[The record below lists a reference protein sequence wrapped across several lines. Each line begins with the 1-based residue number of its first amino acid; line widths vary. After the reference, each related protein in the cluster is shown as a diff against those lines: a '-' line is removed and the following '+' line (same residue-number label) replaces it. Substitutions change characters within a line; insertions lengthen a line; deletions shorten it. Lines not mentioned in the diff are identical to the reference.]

1 MALLICASDRD
12 TSRLAARV
20 AAMAPE
26 IDVRNWPD
34 IGQPEDI
41 DFAVLWRQ
49 PPGLLAELTG
59 LKAVSS
65 LGAGVE
71 HLVNDADLPAVL
83 PLGRLAGP
91 HLASD
96 MAAYLVAQVLWH
108 WKGLDRFAQQQAER
122 CWKPWTPRHTP
133 TIGLLGFGHL
143 GQACARAFQALD
155 LPVTAWTRRGQ
166 PVDGITVH
174 SGTNGL
180 ATLAAQADYLIC
192 LLPLTDQT
200 RGILN
205 QRLFSAMKP
214 DSVLINVGRGRHLV
228 EDELVTALDQGRPA
242 LAILDVFEQEPLPT
256 DHPFWQHPQ
265 IRITPHC
272 SAITRSDEAAELI
285 VESYRRVQSGLA
297 PLGLVN
303 RERGY

>member
-20 AAMAPE
+20 AAMAPGVN
-26 IDVRNWPD
+26 VRNWPD

-49 PPGLLAELTG
+49 PPGLLPRLTG

-71 HLVNDADLPAVL
+71 HLVNDPDLPEHL

-91 HLASD
+91 KLASD

-108 WKGLDRFAQQQAER
+108 WKGLDRFAGQQSER
-122 CWKPWTPRHTP
+122 RWQPWTPRHTP
-133 TIGLLGFGHL
+133 TIGLLGYGHL

-155 LPVTAWTRRGQ
+155 LPVTAWTRSGQ
-166 PVDGITVH
+166 SIDDTVVH
-174 SGTNGL
+174 SGASGL

-205 QRLFSAMKP
+205 QRLFTTMKP
-214 DSVLINVGRGRHLV
+214 DSVLISVGRGPHLI
-228 EDELVTALDQGRPA
+228 EADLAPALEQRRPA
-242 LAILDVFEQEPLPT
+242 LAILDVFDQEPLPA

-285 VESYRRVQSGLA
+285 VESYHRVRKGLP
-297 PLGLVN
+297 PLGLVK